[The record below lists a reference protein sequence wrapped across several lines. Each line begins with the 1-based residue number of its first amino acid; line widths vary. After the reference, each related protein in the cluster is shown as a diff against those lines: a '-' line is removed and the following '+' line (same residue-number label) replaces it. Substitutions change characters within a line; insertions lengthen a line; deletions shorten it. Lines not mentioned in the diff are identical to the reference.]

1 MNLTL
6 EVVEVIDP
14 LEEPVQTGGERRVFE
29 AHGGTIGRRAD
40 NSWVLPA
47 ASVSSHHA
55 RITCQDGV
63 FSIEDTSLNGVFINS
78 AEDPLGSGR
87 SHVLASGDHIVIGPY
102 KIRVSIVSLAV
113 PDDDPF
119 APLGDRPPPLP
130 SDRPADLILAQGAR
144 PGEEA
149 DPLKALN
156 LDLAPRPDRGGPS
169 VDDLK
174 RGSPLDDHYTPP
186 APRGLAEPAV
196 PPAEGG
202 WIPDSYDPLAPDDS
216 SRRPVLGSPVSEPA
230 TPVKSHA
237 PPPESAPEPAPSRK
251 SWAAPQKGSA
261 PSPPGPRAA
270 NPKGGV
276 SDDSGLAAVLAGA
289 GLGDVEVTPELAR
302 DFGRIL
308 RVVVSGVMD
317 VLRARQHVKDEFK
330 MEQTRL
336 GSLAN
341 NPLKFSV
348 DADDALYNLLVRRS
362 AAYLAPV
369 EAFEDA
375 FDGLRDHQM
384 AVLEGMQAAFQSM
397 LADFHPDRL
406 EEEFDRQLKTT
417 ALLRRLN
424 KFRYWSLYRDRLQA
438 MTEDPERSFRT
449 LFGERFA
456 QAFDEQLERL
466 KKQRR
471 QRNAA
476 DPSEHSPGGPR
487 AR

>member
-1 MNLTL
+1 M
-6 EVVEVIDP
+6 
-14 LEEPVQTGGERRVFE
+14 
-29 AHGGTIGRRAD
+29 
-40 NSWVLPA
+40 
-47 ASVSSHHA
+47 
-55 RITCQDGV
+55 
-63 FSIEDTSLNGVFINS
+63 
-78 AEDPLGSGR
+78 
-87 SHVLASGDHIVIGPY
+87 
-102 KIRVSIVSLAV
+102 
-113 PDDDPF
+113 
-119 APLGDRPPPLP
+119 
-130 SDRPADLILAQGAR
+130 
-144 PGEEA
+144 
-149 DPLKALN
+149 
-156 LDLAPRPDRGGPS
+156 
-169 VDDLK
+169 
-174 RGSPLDDHYTPP
+174 
-186 APRGLAEPAV
+186 
-196 PPAEGG
+196 
-202 WIPDSYDPLAPDDS
+202 
-216 SRRPVLGSPVSEPA
+216 
-230 TPVKSHA
+230 
-237 PPPESAPEPAPSRK
+237 
-251 SWAAPQKGSA
+251 
-261 PSPPGPRAA
+261 
-270 NPKGGV
+270 
-276 SDDSGLAAVLAGA
+276 LAGA